1 MSSIC
6 CAISCLSAL
15 LDITNNCFMTLTRPT
30 PASPLKIGTRGS
42 PLALAQAHETRTRLI
57 AAFDLPENAFDIVV
71 IKVTGD
77 AIQDRPLKD
86 IGGKGLFTREIE
98 EALLDGTI
106 DIAVH
111 SMKDMPVLQ
120 PEGLLLDTYLPRE
133 DVRDAFVAQD
143 FASLRDL
150 PAGAKVGS
158 SSLRRKAQLLNAF
171 PHLEVV
177 EFRGNVQTRLKKLA
191 DGVASAT
198 FLAQAG
204 LNRLGMAH
212 VARGAMS
219 PDDML
224 PAIAQGAIGI
234 ERRADD
240 MNTATLLE
248 AIHHTETGQ
257 RLAAERAFLAKLD
270 GSCETPIAGL
280 AELDGTTLRLRGEV
294 LRPDG
299 SEKIAD
305 DRSCAIADAPDMARD
320 MAQTMLKQAGPGF
333 FDWH

>member
-1 MSSIC
+1 
-6 CAISCLSAL
+6 
-15 LDITNNCFMTLTRPT
+15 MTLTRPT

-42 PLALAQAHETRTRLI
+42 PLALAQAHETRARLM
-57 AAFDLPENAFDIVV
+57 AAFDLPEAAFEIVV

-98 EALLDGTI
+98 DALLDGTI

-120 PEGLLLDTYLPRE
+120 PMGLLLDTYLPRE
-133 DVRDAFVAQD
+133 DVRDAFVAPDVQT
-143 FASLRDL
+143 LKDL
-150 PAGAKVGS
+150 PAGARVGS
-158 SSLRRKAQLLNAF
+158 SSLRRRAQLLNAF

-224 PAIAQGAIGI
+224 PAVAQGAIGI

-240 MNTATLLE
+240 MNSAAMLE
-248 AIHHTETGQ
+248 AIHHITTGQ
-257 RLAAERAFLAKLD
+257 RLAAERAFLATLD

-305 DRSCAIADAPDMARD
+305 DRSSTIADAPDMARE
-320 MAQTMLKQAGPGF
+320 MAQTLLKEAGPGF
-333 FDWH
+333 FDWR